1 MSGVTL
7 SPPPLVLVTDSEYR
21 KAEDIFS
28 SSTPLLCRAAPSDED
43 ALAAAISAQRARHV
57 IVGHRPYRG
66 ALYAALE
73 RGGVIARFGVGH
85 EGIDKAQAAARGL
98 ICTNTPGVLDQ
109 SVAELTMLLVSAAAR
124 RFSALPPQLDA
135 DVWAPPVG
143 LELKGKTLTLVG
155 YGRIARATARIAAR
169 GFGMTVVGF
178 RRAAGHSPDV
188 DPDLARITNDFG
200 DAVRG
205 ASFVCLHLPTT
216 PETKSFVNRDRLAML
231 EPDAWLI
238 NTARGAVV
246 DEAALYDALAA
257 GRLAGAAL
265 DVFVHEPYRPIDPSR
280 DLRRLPNV
288 ILTPHVGSHTREANR
303 AMGAR
308 ALENIKLAEAGRFGE
323 MDIVS

>member
-28 SSTPLLCRAAPSDED
+28 SSTPLLCRAAPGDED

-85 EGIDKAQAAARGL
+85 DGIDKAQAAARGL

-124 RFSALPPQLDA
+124 RFSALRPQLDA
-135 DVWAPPVG
+135 DVWTPPVG
-143 LELKGKTLTLVG
+143 LELKGKTLALIG

-178 RRAAGHSPDV
+178 RRAAAYSPDV
-188 DPDLARITNDFG
+188 DPDLARITDDFG

-216 PETKSFVNRDRLAML
+216 PDTKSFVNRDRLAML

-288 ILTPHVGSHTREANR
+288 ILTPHVGSHTPEANR
-303 AMGAR
+303 GMATR
-308 ALENIKLAEAGRFGE
+308 ALENIRLAEEGKFSE